1 MATQTIALVP
11 NVPRA
16 ASTHPD
22 EPIVSMTCSPRP
34 LTQPTIKSAANHSL
48 RGMEFKSPRN
58 RAQKDDGDR
67 CAGRLRATT
76 GFAPERRDTGANQ
89 KKGDLGRARSS
100 DNYLPDGLRRLRLA
114 TRYAA
119 AMTKA
124 AGMMPAPN
132 KGPGA
137 AFIPPV
143 PYSAYSP

>member
-58 RAQKDDGDR
+58 WARKDDGDR
-67 CAGRLRATT
+67 CPERLRTRM
-76 GFAPERRDTGANQ
+76 GSAPGRRDTGANQ
-89 KKGDLGRARSS
+89 KKTDLGLRSS
-100 DNYLPDGLRRLRLA
+100 GNYLPDSLRRLA

-124 AGMMPAPN
+124 AGMMPAPS